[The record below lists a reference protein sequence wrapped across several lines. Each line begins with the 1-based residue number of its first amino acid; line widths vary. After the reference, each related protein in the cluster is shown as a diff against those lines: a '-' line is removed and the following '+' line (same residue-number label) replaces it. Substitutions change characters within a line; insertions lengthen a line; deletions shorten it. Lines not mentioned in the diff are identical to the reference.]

1 VTKTELELQQ
11 AMTSPRTARLHA
23 ASFLGEQHRKDLV
36 PDASLIV
43 TELVTNAVLHGG
55 EPIRLAVDMDALL
68 RIGVF
73 DGDRR
78 TEHVAIKPHDM
89 ARPGGRG
96 LHIVST
102 LADRWGTDAHPDGKT
117 VWAELARPIP
127 H

>member
-1 VTKTELELQQ
+1 MTRSEIDLPQ
-11 AMTSPRTARLHA
+11 AMASPRRARQHA
-23 ASFLGEQHRKDLV
+23 ASFLGEQHREDLV

-55 EPIRLAVDMDALL
+55 EPIRLAVDMNALL

-73 DGDRR
+73 DGDCR

-127 H
+127 R